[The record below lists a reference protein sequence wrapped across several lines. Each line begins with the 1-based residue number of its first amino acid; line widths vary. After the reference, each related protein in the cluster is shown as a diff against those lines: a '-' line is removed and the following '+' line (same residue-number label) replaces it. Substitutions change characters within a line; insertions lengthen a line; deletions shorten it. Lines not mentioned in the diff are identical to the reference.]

1 MENYLSRPGGL
12 EDRLREL
19 MLANSEDLPPSGVT
33 QGNVQLEPPNSPA
46 NGTHKAAKKRPNQA
60 QRRQMAN
67 EMTIPI
73 DAHHQPVFPQGGMS
87 SNAGYG
93 HGGTRQS
100 QNFDAP
106 ALRGGRQ
113 GQGHHQSVDFQYSPR
128 SPTTQNHSLGYQQ
141 HRQSSSQ
148 GGPHASDA
156 AQNWRQSPY
165 QNQSRGPRGAG
176 QRGQGRLN
184 NPRLYQPSADDVQ
197 AQAAFLEKLA
207 LGVLSNAEISVDELM
222 EKENFRLRLE
232 QICRA
237 VVVEH
242 EFSVARVIIP
252 PQRVELKCFGSLASG
267 FATKAADM
275 DLALLSPCSAIQP
288 DAPGSP
294 IPRLLEKAFLDFGIG
309 ARLLT
314 RTRVPIIK
322 VCERPP
328 RSLRDDLCAA
338 RLKWEAGE
346 CEDIDGPDEEQAE
359 EPSSA
364 PTDEEQQHAPAGPH
378 GMSQT
383 LQQQMQQPSQFP
395 DPVLTA
401 ELGDSRKKL
410 ASLKQQ
416 PNMSFDAYCNKAKK
430 FLRQEGLADLS
441 YNNAATYPEGHRLKL
456 GYVCRAFI
464 EGLAD
469 EELKKRL
476 LSYRSVKALPRHP
489 RTLAGVIVQI
499 EGEMLAMLWKQR
511 PVEEKDEHQEGLACE
526 TIDAWLSLQN
536 DMLFEEDPRSDHHDP
551 TQYQKRLQN
560 GLVRLKSI
568 PSLMICQFT
577 QTEFESAAAYHR
589 RAIQLLLELG
599 GTDDPLR
606 SPKALPVIVHRYI
619 TGIHDPETRAA
630 VDTFVGATDVRTLRV
645 IARRHKSLQ
654 LAHDFQRALDKGYYQ
669 EPDAELI
676 RRYVTY
682 LQGPM
687 TPPKDHSRHYDYTIP
702 KTRFVEEILPGV
714 LRLSN
719 PSYLAPNQPRD
730 RYKDPLEFPKTG
742 AGVQCDVNFSA
753 HLAIHNTALLRCYS
767 YTDPR
772 VTPMILFVKHWA
784 KVRGI
789 NNPYRGTLSSYGYVL
804 MVIHYLVNVVQ
815 PFVCPNLQILAPRD
829 NPDMPPDMLVC
840 KGYNVR
846 FWRDEETIRRLAA
859 DNMLTQN
866 RDSLGQ
872 LLRGFFEYYA
882 FNGNMSSIPNGP
894 RGFDWGRDALSL
906 RTPGGT
912 LAKQQKGWIGAKTV
926 KEVKTVAAPPT
937 ASSSSPT
944 NSAAGMVQELPT
956 TQEVREIRHR
966 YLFAIEDPFELDH
979 NVARTVTHNGIVA
992 IRDEFRRAWRL
1003 IRCVTSGSGDVSE
1016 DLLEDASM
1024 VEEEQKKQEFEQ
1036 LLLEIH
1042 GDEVV
1047 DEE

>member
-12 EDRLREL
+12 EDRLRHL
-19 MLANSEDLPPSGVT
+19 MLAHSEDLPPSGVM

-67 EMTIPI
+67 EITIPI
-73 DAHHQPVFPQGGMS
+73 DAHHQPVFPQRGMG
-87 SNAGYG
+87 SNAIHG
-93 HGGTRQS
+93 HGSARQS
-100 QNFDAP
+100 QNFVPSAH
-106 ALRGGRQ
+106 RGGRQ
-113 GQGHHQSVDFQYSPR
+113 GRGHHQSVDFQNSPR

-148 GGPHASDA
+148 GGPHASDE

-165 QNQSRGPRGAG
+165 QNQSRGSRGAG

-197 AQAAFLEKLA
+197 AQVAFLEKLA

-252 PQRVELKCFGSLASG
+252 PQSVELKCFGSLASG

-328 RSLRDDLCAA
+328 QSLRDDLCAA
-338 RLKWEAGE
+338 RLRWEAGE
-346 CEDIDGPDEEQAE
+346 SEDIDGPDEEHAE
-359 EPSSA
+359 EPSTA
-364 PTDEEQQHAPAGPH
+364 PNDEEQQSPN
-378 GMSQT
+378 
-383 LQQQMQQPSQFP
+383 
-395 DPVLTA
+395 PVLPA
-401 ELGDSRKKL
+401 EIGDVTPSEQTTGSHTDDEEHFRRSL
-410 ASLKQQ
+410 ASLKQH
-416 PNMSFDAYCNKAKK
+416 PNMSFDSYCNKAKK

-456 GYVCRAFI
+456 GHVCRAFI

-469 EELKKRL
+469 EELKNRL

-499 EGEMLAMLWKQR
+499 EGEMLAMSWKHR
-511 PVEEKDEHQEGLACE
+511 PVGEKDEHQEDLACE
-526 TIDAWLSLQN
+526 TIDAWLYLQN
-536 DMLFEEDPRSDHHDP
+536 DMVFEEDPRSDHHDP

-568 PSLMICQFT
+568 PSLMICHFT
-577 QTEFESAAAYHR
+577 QAEFESAAAYHR

-606 SPKALPVIVHRYI
+606 SPKALPVIVHCYI

-630 VDTFVGATDVRTLRV
+630 VDTFVGATGIRTLRGV
-645 IARRHKSLQ
+645 ARRHMSLQ

-687 TPPKDHSRHYDYTIP
+687 TPPKKHSRHYDCIIP
-702 KTRFVEEILPGV
+702 KTRFVEEEILPAV

-719 PSYLAPNQPRD
+719 PSYLTPNQPRD

-815 PFVCPNLQILAPRD
+815 PFVCPNLQVLAPRD
-829 NPDMPPDMLVC
+829 SPDMPPDMLVC

-872 LLRGFFEYYA
+872 LLRGFVEYYA

-937 ASSSSPT
+937 APSSSPT
-944 NSAAGMVQELPT
+944 TSAGMVQELPT

-1003 IRCVTSGSGDVSE
+1003 IRCVTSGSGDLPE

-1042 GDEVV
+1042 GEDVV